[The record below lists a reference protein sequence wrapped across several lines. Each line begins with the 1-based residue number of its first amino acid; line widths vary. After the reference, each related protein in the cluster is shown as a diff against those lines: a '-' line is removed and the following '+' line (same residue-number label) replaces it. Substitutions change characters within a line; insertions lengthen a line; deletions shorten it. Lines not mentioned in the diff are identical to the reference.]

1 MAKKASPKAART
13 TSTKKTVKKPATKTV
28 AKSTTKPST
37 KTVVTRPVRADRPS
51 ENRNIFLARFNSE
64 LSPQSLLAEMLGTFL
79 LVTSILITSGDAFFT
94 GLTFAVVAFAIM
106 AISGAHVN
114 PAVTFGL
121 WTMRKLS
128 GMKVPFYWLA
138 QVLGAIAAMLVM
150 SWFASENLNLSLSS
164 FMSFDVKIFLAE
176 LLGMAVFMFGFA
188 AAINRGQTDG
198 TKSVG
203 VGFALFLGLV
213 VATGFLSQAV
223 KGVSVSADTQDTPR
237 LSKVNN
243 VALNPAVALAL
254 KERSSSQPS
263 ADGSTPANTD
273 VPSRF
278 TIETILGTL
287 IGAALGGNL
296 YMLLAARIRTE
307 A

>member
-1 MAKKASPKAART
+1 MAKKASPKAAKT
-13 TSTKKTVKKPATKTV
+13 TPTKKTVKKPATKTV
-28 AKSTTKPST
+28 AKTAA
-37 KTVVTRPVRADRPS
+37 KTVVSRPVKADRPS

-79 LVTSILITSGDAFFT
+79 LVTSILITNGDAFFT
-94 GLTFAVVAFAIM
+94 GLTLAVVAFGIM

-128 GMKVPFYWLA
+128 GIKVPFYWLA

-150 SWFASENLNLSLSS
+150 TWFGSEKLGLSLSS
-164 FMSFDVKIFLAE
+164 FLAFDVKIFLAE
-176 LLGMAVFMFGFA
+176 LLGMAVFMFGIA
-188 AAINRGQTDG
+188 AAVNRGQTDG
-198 TKSVG
+198 AKAVG
-203 VGFALFLGLV
+203 VGFAFFLGLV

-223 KGVSVSADTQDTPR
+223 KGVSVTADSQDTPR
-237 LSKVNN
+237 LSKVNS

-254 KERSSSQPS
+254 KERDSSQQT
-263 ADGSTPANTD
+263 ADGSTQANTN

-278 TIETILGTL
+278 TLETILGAL

-296 YMLLAARIRTE
+296 YMLLAARVRSDS
-307 A
+307 